1 MKTSEQKELMDFFD
15 LNREMTPKEK
25 RKIALC
31 EEYEKKFGEPFAY
44 IWGFHRDE
52 TKFPTDDDMIEYCL
66 KKGKPMRKLYPR
78 WYKKNYP
85 KKGIY
90 FE

>member
-1 MKTSEQKELMDFFD
+1 MKTNEQKELMDFFD

-52 TKFPTDDDMIEYCL
+52 TKFPTDEDMIEYCL
-66 KKGKPMRKLYPR
+66 KKRKTNEKTISAVV
-78 WYKKNYP
+78 WKKLF
-85 KKGIY
+85 KK
-90 FE
+90 

>member
-1 MKTSEQKELMDFFD
+1 MKTHEQKELMDFFD

-31 EEYEKKFGEPFAY
+31 KECEKKFGKPFAY

-52 TKFPTDDDMIEYCL
+52 TKFPTDEDMIECCL
-66 KKGKPMRKLYPR
+66 KKGKPKRKLYPR
-78 WYKKNYP
+78 WYEKNYP